1 MKSFIKKRT
10 KILVTGGA
18 GYIGSHTCKLLKI
31 NGFEPIVF
39 DNFSSGK
46 KKFIKWGKYFKGD
59 TKKIKDLDKAI
70 KKFKPKAVIHFA
82 ANISVAESKL
92 YPKKYYENN
101 LFGTIN
107 LLNSIKKQKKK
118 CICVI
123 ITSDKCYK
131 NLEKIKGY
139 KESDMLGGVDPYS
152 ASKAATEIAFQSYF
166 QSFLKNTNHR
176 FVTARAGNVIGGGD
190 WSSYRI
196 IPDCVRSQSKGKKV
210 KIRNL
215 RATRPWQHVIEIL
228 NGYLNLAKK
237 LSLNKKI
244 NGQSFNFGPKNSEI
258 VSVKQILVY
267 IKNYWPT
274 FGWVKTNNK
283 IINETKVLVLD
294 TSKAKKVLKWKTRLK
309 VKDALKLTI
318 EWYRSF
324 YEKKLRKNSIEDLT
338 DNQILNY
345 HKKFHI

>member
-107 LLNSIKKQKKK
+107 LLEAMKKNKIKFLIFSSTAALYGNSKKK
-118 CICVI
+118 I
-123 ITSDKCYK
+123 INEDEPLLPVNPYGFSKLYSEQAIEQYANLFGIKFSILRYFNAAGADFKSEVGEDHEPETHLIPNIINSLIK
-131 NLEKIKGY
+131 NKVLKIYGKNFNTLDGTGVRDYIHVDDLGYAHILALKKILSTQKSFKLNLGTGKGY
-139 KESDMLGGVDPYS
+139 
-152 ASKAATEIAFQSYF
+152 
-166 QSFLKNTNHR
+166 
-176 FVTARAGNVIGGGD
+176 
-190 WSSYRI
+190 
-196 IPDCVRSQSKGKKV
+196 
-210 KIRNL
+210 
-215 RATRPWQHVIEIL
+215 
-228 NGYLNLAKK
+228 
-237 LSLNKKI
+237 
-244 NGQSFNFGPKNSEI
+244 
-258 VSVKQILVY
+258 SVKQIITKAEQIFKKK
-267 IKNYWPT
+267 IKIKYMPRRA
-274 FGWVKTNNK
+274 GDVSKL
-283 IINETKVLVLD
+283 ISSSI
-294 TSKAKKVLKWKTRLK
+294 KAKKVLKWKAQNSDLNNILK
-309 VKDALKLTI
+309 TAYNWHRKI
-318 EWYRSF
+318 E
-324 YEKKLRKNSIEDLT
+324 KI
-338 DNQILNY
+338 
-345 HKKFHI
+345 